1 MSTFRVCRTLVT
13 LGFKKKWV
21 KCEMA
26 AGSHFEKNKTTKN
39 LVIKCDMSFLTN
51 FGRLR
56 RAHLWPNMI
65 IPGFKE
71 SKFDK
76 KTKFAIFTP

>member
-1 MSTFRVCRTLVT
+1 MIDFYSLGCLLSESAGLWSP

-21 KCEMA
+21 KSEMA

-56 RAHLWPNMI
+56 RAHLWP
-65 IPGFKE
+65 
-71 SKFDK
+71 
-76 KTKFAIFTP
+76 